1 MTTLKLDFTIPTT
14 EGRRDFVDALVAKKT
29 TENPNYR
36 FPASDLELLGNYIL
50 YGRDE
55 DSGQSAV
62 DRHDVIIKT
71 KYGTYDRKDNESLD
85 AIMEN
90 PLANETTIFKPLERS
105 VYSKKKPAID
115 RDKDS
120 DIPELTALWDYLDK
134 TQHQLNV
141 SQGKAHD
148 PTVKLISNPTHLYK
162 LNHML
167 ISMRREQFVLKD
179 SYKPTLP
186 LAQNKTTYVY
196 DIEGDELDLTGLD
209 SDYGFAPLGLY
220 FEGSPTF
227 LRPQNDKT
235 SERPYNTRA
244 KYLID
249 FTNPKHIYRLLE
261 HYEDLSIAALQRP
274 NSTLSALVRTIDYYQ
289 DEAELSPTQKA
300 VLAGKTKHLSN
311 LEIRSILINQLHLNP
326 SINYISTIYTQQVCG
341 KIAEAATLHLDKW
354 LNRFNQFAW
363 KKCSC
368 CGRTLLKDTR
378 EFVRKKRS
386 SDGLSNQCK
395 RCDKKKREEARGG
408 YQNG

>member
-1 MTTLKLDFTIPTT
+1 M
-14 EGRRDFVDALVAKKT
+14 
-29 TENPNYR
+29 
-36 FPASDLELLGNYIL
+36 
-50 YGRDE
+50 
-55 DSGQSAV
+55 
-62 DRHDVIIKT
+62 
-71 KYGTYDRKDNESLD
+71 
-85 AIMEN
+85 
-90 PLANETTIFKPLERS
+90 
-105 VYSKKKPAID
+105 
-115 RDKDS
+115 
-120 DIPELTALWDYLDK
+120 
-134 TQHQLNV
+134 
-141 SQGKAHD
+141 
-148 PTVKLISNPTHLYK
+148 
-162 LNHML
+162 
-167 ISMRREQFVLKD
+167 
-179 SYKPTLP
+179 
-186 LAQNKTTYVY
+186 
-196 DIEGDELDLTGLD
+196 
-209 SDYGFAPLGLY
+209 GLY

-408 YQNG
+408 IKMGNIENSTKKAP